1 MQTGR
6 VPSSTLVRVTAR
18 WSLLLLALSV
28 AWALTPHPVPLYD
41 GIGFPDEPYRFVPAR
56 PGAAPATPA
65 QVTLP
70 VSGGVNVGGII
81 ANSAEVGPQVSVYA
95 PPRAFAAPG
104 KAPVVV
110 SARPVAPVP
119 PLPAGRV
126 DSNVYV
132 LAFTSAD
139 GPVSLVKEA
148 QTPAITMRSVS
159 TTPAEPVFAYR
170 PSPTA
175 SWQWLPTRRVGR
187 DLSDAKAPGA
197 GEYVLVLRSGAKA
210 AGHTALYVVLGGV
223 LLLVVGV
230 IVGVRLMAKRSPEA

>member
-6 VPSSTLVRVTAR
+6 VPSSHVVRATAR
-18 WSLLLLALSV
+18 WSLLLLALTAV
-28 AWALTPHPVPLYD
+28 WALTPHPVPLYD

-56 PGAAPATPA
+56 AGAAPATSA
-65 QVTLP
+65 TVSLP

-110 SARPVAPVP
+110 TARPAAPTP
-119 PLPAGRV
+119 PLPKGRV

-132 LAFTSAD
+132 LTFTSAD

-170 PSPTA
+170 ASPSA
-175 SWQWLPTRRVGR
+175 AWQWLPTRRVGR

-210 AGHTALYVVLGGV
+210 GGHTALYALLGVV
-223 LLLVVGV
+223 LLLVLGV
-230 IVGVRLMAKRSPEA
+230 IVGVRLAAQRSADA